1 MGARILDLNGAE
13 VPNGSVRETPCR
25 SSHNLEDQRAKYL
38 LSSVNERGQRVW
50 FYHVEVTGL
59 HRRVFGPYR
68 RKSDAIE
75 GFDLFLNGALQT
87 LCECWNQVT
96 GHDGGMVFIQLPS
109 YVEKDRP

>member
-13 VPNGSVRETPCR
+13 VPNSSVRETSCR
-25 SSHNLEDQRAKYL
+25 SSQNLEDHRAKYL

-50 FYHVEVTGL
+50 FYQIEVTGL
-59 HRRVFGPYR
+59 HRRVIGPYR

-87 LCECWNQVT
+87 LCECWNQVA
-96 GHDGGMVFIQLPS
+96 GHDDGMVFIQLPA
-109 YVEKDRP
+109 YVEKGRP